1 MEAAPALNRMLGS
14 SQREALALAELRERL
29 ANLGAEPVGSSPEVF
44 AKFVTDG
51 RAEMGRVVREANIRL
66 D

>member
-1 MEAAPALNRMLGS
+1 
-14 SQREALALAELRERL
+14 
-29 ANLGAEPVGSSPEVF
+29 VGSSPEVF